1 MAAALDEVKDE
12 LNDHVVLAPQDF
24 YDPIG
29 DPSAQQQ
36 PPSALIALSRD
47 GCWTQLRLTFS

>member
-12 LNDHVVLAPQDF
+12 LDDHVVLAPQDF

-29 DPSAQQQ
+29 DPSAQQ
-36 PPSALIALSRD
+36 PPVSIALSQD
-47 GCWTQLRLTFS
+47 GCCTRLLLTSS